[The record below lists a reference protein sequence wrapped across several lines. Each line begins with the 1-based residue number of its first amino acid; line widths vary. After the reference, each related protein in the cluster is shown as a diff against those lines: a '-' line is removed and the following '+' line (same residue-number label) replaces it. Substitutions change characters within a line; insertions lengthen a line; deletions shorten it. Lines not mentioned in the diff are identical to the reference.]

1 MLLFKNSIIT
11 LDYNPA
17 ADILEVAYPDL
28 HGFLLPE
35 IKHSIDI
42 LMDNVRNYD
51 VKRILLDSTKTVIS
65 VSEEESR
72 EVAMYL
78 AAGVMKTRVQ
88 KLARLQS
95 AKASVEATAQENI
108 KHITDSQLLSFQL
121 KNFTSR
127 AEAVAWLSAREAQ

>member
-42 LMDNVRNYD
+42 MIDNVKNYD
-51 VKRILLDSTKTVIS
+51 VKRILLDSTRTVIS
-65 VSEEESR
+65 VSDEESKGSETGPAAIR
-72 EVAMYL
+72 GGCRGSHSPRKHKAHHRNAAAPFPAAELYQQGRGPGVA
-78 AAGVMKTRVQ
+78 GCP
-88 KLARLQS
+88 
-95 AKASVEATAQENI
+95 
-108 KHITDSQLLSFQL
+108 QLIR
-121 KNFTSR
+121 SR
-127 AEAVAWLSAREAQ
+127 PHFI

>member
-42 LMDNVRNYD
+42 MIDNVKNYD
-51 VKRILLDSTKTVIS
+51 VKRILLDSTRTVIS

-72 EVAMYL
+72 EITVCL
-78 AAGVMKTRVQ
+78 AAGFMKTRVQ

-95 AKASVEATAQENI
+95 AKASVEDTAQENI
-108 KHITDSQLLSFQL
+108 KHITETLPLTFQL
-121 KNFTSR
+121 KNFTSK
-127 AEAVAWLSAREAQ
+127 AEALAWLSAHEA

>member
-42 LMDNVRNYD
+42 LIDNVKNYD
-51 VKRILLDSTKTVIS
+51 VKRILLDSTRTVIS

-72 EVAMYL
+72 EITVSL
-78 AAGVMKTRVQ
+78 AAGFMKTRVQ

-95 AKASVEATAQENI
+95 GMATVEATAQENI

>member
-42 LMDNVRNYD
+42 MIDNVKNYD
-51 VKRILLDSTKTVIS
+51 VKRILLDSTRTVIS
-65 VSEEESR
+65 VSEEESK
-72 EVAMYL
+72 EVTTYL
-78 AAGVMKTRVQ
+78 AAGFMKTRVQ

-95 AKASVEATAQENI
+95 GVAAVEATAQGNI
-108 KHITDSQLLSFQL
+108 KHITETLPLPFQL
-121 KNFTSR
+121 QNFTSK
-127 AEAVAWLSAREAQ
+127 AEAIAWLAARSA

>member
-42 LMDNVRNYD
+42 LIDNVKNYD
-51 VKRILLDSTKTVIS
+51 VKRILLDSTRTVIS

-72 EVAMYL
+72 EITVCL
-78 AAGVMKTRVQ
+78 AAGFMKTRVQ

-95 AKASVEATAQENI
+95 GMASVEATAQGNI
-108 KHITDSQLLSFQL
+108 KHITETLPLPFQL
-121 KNFTSR
+121 KTFTSR
-127 AEAVAWLSAREAQ
+127 AEALAWLSAREV